1 MKPSD
6 SVHSEMQPVQAGIT
20 VRTACVHESAT
31 REGLTSPPDLHNRR
45 TSADVFLTTTSSRAV
60 FGAPAGVLESLPPG
74 LSGMRAVRAGLELVS
89 HPCRFA
95 LQTGAAHSHKTQ
107 SWYPPTAAA
116 HERSGGDAEPALHE
130 LMADMR
136 WHEARAQSHA

>member
-45 TSADVFLTTTSSRAV
+45 TSVDVFDDDIIESSIRSSSRS
-60 FGAPAGVLESLPPG
+60 P
-74 LSGMRAVRAGLELVS
+74 
-89 HPCRFA
+89 
-95 LQTGAAHSHKTQ
+95 
-107 SWYPPTAAA
+107 
-116 HERSGGDAEPALHE
+116 
-130 LMADMR
+130 
-136 WHEARAQSHA
+136 